1 MLDEE
6 MEKAVFDWIG
16 VMRASNLRVSR
27 RMIKAKAKD
36 TSTEEGFK
44 ASNGWLQRFMMRN
57 GLSLRRKTTVCQR
70 PPADSIP
77 KLVSFI
83 THLRQLQ
90 KKHKYQPADTFAMDE
105 TACWMDMPSDTTID
119 VTGAR
124 SIPIKTTG
132 HEKDHFTVILTARA
146 DGTKLKPYVVFKGKG
161 TRLMKKLQNVPGVIV
176 RFSKN
181 GWMNDELTIDYLHS
195 VIGQLAFRQRLLV
208 WDAYRCHT
216 SEAVRA
222 ECSRLHLHTSIVPG
236 GCTKFIQGP
245 DVVWNACFKAHM
257 HSSYDTWL
265 SEPSLHEF
273 TKGGNMKP
281 PQRSL
286 LCDWVRNSWECI
298 SREMIKESFMSCA
311 ITTSP
316 SGSDDD
322 KIHCFKPGQPCEAGR
337 SALATAMETL
347 NSPSDS
353 EGADPFASDEDEDE
367 AFSNELFV
375 EEDGNESDN
384 QSEEE
389 GDESQDSGSDA

>member
-1 MLDEE
+1 
-6 MEKAVFDWIG
+6 
-16 VMRASNLRVSR
+16 
-27 RMIKAKAKD
+27 
-36 TSTEEGFK
+36 
-44 ASNGWLQRFMMRN
+44 
-57 GLSLRRKTTVCQR
+57 
-70 PPADSIP
+70 
-77 KLVSFI
+77 
-83 THLRQLQ
+83 
-90 KKHKYQPADTFAMDE
+90 
-105 TACWMDMPSDTTID
+105 
-119 VTGAR
+119 
-124 SIPIKTTG
+124 
-132 HEKDHFTVILTARA
+132 
-146 DGTKLKPYVVFKGKG
+146 
-161 TRLMKKLQNVPGVIV
+161 
-176 RFSKN
+176 
-181 GWMNDELTIDYLHS
+181 MNDELTIDYLHS

-322 KIHCFKPGQPCEAGR
+322 KIHVSNQVNPVKQDEVPLQQQWRHSTRLLILKVLTLLLQMKMKMKPFPMNSLLKR
-337 SALATAMETL
+337 TAMNLTINLKRKGMNLRTAEVM
-347 NSPSDS
+347 PS
-353 EGADPFASDEDEDE
+353 
-367 AFSNELFV
+367 
-375 EEDGNESDN
+375 
-384 QSEEE
+384 
-389 GDESQDSGSDA
+389 